1 MPPRAKVT
9 LTPAQTELLRAALR
23 ESLEDA
29 TGFPAGSDRHDR
41 LERWIQRLDDRFSD
55 RSDRDAIDLRLKGAD
70 GDVLLASLGSA
81 LGRLRAST
89 KQDFDR
95 LCEALTTPRSTAA
108 ADLTCAEQDLAR
120 LEDLETLYRLLK
132 TAVAQ
137 ETGRPAG
144 RRRILP

>member
-9 LTPAQTELLRAALR
+9 LTPAQAELLRAALR
-23 ESLEDA
+23 ESLGDA

-41 LERWIQRLDDRFSD
+41 LERWIQRLDDRL
-55 RSDRDAIDLRLKGAD
+55 SDRDAVDLRLKGAD

-81 LGRLRAST
+81 LARLRAST

-95 LCEALTTPRSTAA
+95 LWEALTTPQSKAS
-108 ADLTCAEQDLAR
+108 ADLARAEQDLVR
-120 LEDLETLYRLLK
+120 LEELETLHRLLK
-132 TAVAQ
+132 TAVTQ
-137 ETGRPAG
+137 EIGRTTG